1 MRQVV
6 ILKYTSLS
14 ELLQYLNFLLGSEV
28 SRRRAHFEPTI
39 DSACPDVCWDHVVS
53 ASISFDNNHQTRR
66 LTCMKNYIRFCNTGF
81 PVLVAATCRYI
92 LSRL

>member
-53 ASISFDNNHQTRR
+53 ASISFDNNH
-66 LTCMKNYIRFCNTGF
+66 
-81 PVLVAATCRYI
+81 
-92 LSRL
+92 